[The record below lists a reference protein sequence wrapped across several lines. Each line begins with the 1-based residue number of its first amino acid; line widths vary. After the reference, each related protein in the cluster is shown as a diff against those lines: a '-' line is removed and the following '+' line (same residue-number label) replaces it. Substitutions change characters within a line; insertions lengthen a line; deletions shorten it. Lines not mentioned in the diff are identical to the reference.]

1 MSLSETPRTDLAIV
15 TATTQ
20 GKKYVNASFCRTL
33 ERLLGETLSALKI
46 IHTWS
51 TFETKNNP
59 KGHALVP
66 DTVSKLCIKTL
77 KRSSTATSGAISA
90 KWSGCYMDMRGP
102 NGTRVKWTGRCW
114 IIRNRAGEIVS
125 KHDSR
130 TVALRKAHKLDA
142 NEKGQR

>member
-33 ERLLGETLSALKI
+33 ERELDEALSALKI

-77 KRSSTATSGAISA
+77 KRSSTATSPWQDNTMANPFWIGSETSHGEPGQAVEVMFKNGKTKRLPCPKCA
-90 KWSGCYMDMRGP
+90 RGMF
-102 NGTRVKWTGRCW
+102 NLVVKW
-114 IIRNRAGEIVS
+114 
-125 KHDSR
+125 
-130 TVALRKAHKLDA
+130 RKFV
-142 NEKGQR
+142 